1 MPTSEIRKD
10 AREGKGTVPSLEKKW
25 DKAKDASKK
34 STGKGDDWALTNY
47 IYQKERDASVIVNA
61 ATRLLASCPI
71 CAGVEGCDHTVPE
84 REAAQVGAA
93 FPSKNKRPQW
103 MAAYEQEL
111 VKLMP
116 DLRGKVDWDTAAYYF
131 LKGVAP
137 KEAAA
142 EFAKHRSK

>member
-1 MPTSEIRKD
+1 MI
-10 AREGKGTVPSLEKKW
+10 
-25 DKAKDASKK
+25 
-34 STGKGDDWALTNY
+34 
-47 IYQKERDASVIVNA
+47 NA
-61 ATRLLASCPI
+61 ATRLLAT
-71 CAGVEGCDHTVPE
+71 VETT
-84 REAAQVGAA
+84 AA

-103 MAAYEQEL
+103 MAAYESEL

-131 LKGVAP
+131 LKGVGP

>member
-1 MPTSEIRKD
+1 MPTNEIKKD
-10 AREGKGTVPSLEKKW
+10 AREGKGSVPSLERKW

-34 STGKGDDWALTNY
+34 STGKDDDWALTNY
-47 IYQKERDASVIVNA
+47 IYQKERDATVLNA
-61 ATRLLASCPI
+61 STRLLAT
-71 CAGVEGCDHTVPE
+71 VETD
-84 REAAQVGAA
+84 AA

-103 MAAYEQEL
+103 MAAYEAEL

-131 LKGVAP
+131 LKGVDP